1 MKETITM
8 EIMNYEIGVKY
19 IMHDNFFGIYGKLV
33 SHVAIKSQL
42 KFNDFLNSPRVR
54 SIHN

>member
-19 IMHDNFFGIYGKLV
+19 IMHDNFFWYLW
-33 SHVAIKSQL
+33 
-42 KFNDFLNSPRVR
+42 
-54 SIHN
+54 